1 MKLVHIFSAYILCL
15 LMACSST
22 KDSTGKKNE
31 GKSYNNLFIIANTA
45 DIEYRVR
52 LEKELALAA
61 ESKGYKAVKSIDV
74 IPPVLNDPKPPS
86 QEELAAKVKATG
98 CDALCVVYF
107 LKNGDDVKY
116 NAGMNFKGTEPML
129 SSFVGILVLG
139 FKEYSKKVESNDD
152 PKYKKDISAPAY
164 YTKEKGFY
172 LLSELY
178 DATSVENVYS
188 EKSGFFDEAE
198 LVSFSHSYM
207 ADFIKNLETKKILK
221 K

>member
-1 MKLVHIFSAYILCL
+1 MKRIHIFSVFIFPL
-15 LMACSST
+15 LLSCSST
-22 KDSTGKKNE
+22 KNSTDKKIGGKT
-31 GKSYNNLFIIANTA
+31 YNNLFIIANTA
-45 DIEYRVR
+45 DIEFRVR

-98 CDALCVVYF
+98 CDALCIVYF

-116 NAGMNFKGTEPML
+116 NAGMNFKGTDPML
-129 SSFVGILVLG
+129 SGFVGILVLG
-139 FKEYSKKVESNDD
+139 FKEYSKKVDRNDD
-152 PKYKKDISAPAY
+152 TKYKKDISAPAY

-207 ADFIKNLETKKILK
+207 ADLIKHLEEKKILK

>member
-31 GKSYNNLFIIANTA
+31 GKSYNNLFVIANTA

-86 QEELAAKVKATG
+86 QEELTAKVKATG